1 MKNHAIPSEKRTR
14 SQAMV
19 GALAILA
26 LAPVAHAH
34 HPMGG
39 MTPSTFTE
47 GMLSGIG
54 HPIIGIDHLAFLVVA
69 ALLSFTLRGNARY
82 LVPMAFIAA
91 TVAGTLI
98 HLGAADLPMSETV
111 IALSALLGG
120 LAVMFKG
127 SLPALLLGSLFA
139 IFGVYHGYAYGEAIV
154 GAEQTPLLSYLLG
167 FAVTQY
173 AIIAGGVVLL
183 SALAT
188 RSARLQS
195 LAVRSGAWFATVTGA
210 VFLGLGLA

>member
-1 MKNHAIPSEKRTR
+1 MKNHPIPSEKPKR
-14 SQAMV
+14 SLAMIS
-19 GALAILA
+19 ALAIAA

-39 MTPSTFTE
+39 MTPATFTE

-54 HPIIGIDHLAFLVVA
+54 HPVIGIDHLAFLVVA

-82 LVPMAFIAA
+82 LVPVAFIAA
-91 TVAGTLI
+91 TVVGTLI

-139 IFGVYHGYAYGEAIV
+139 VFGIYHGYAYGEAIV

-167 FAVTQY
+167 FAMTQY
-173 AIIAGGVVLL
+173 AIIAGGVALL
-183 SALAT
+183 SALAA
-188 RSARLQS
+188 RSARMQS

>member
-1 MKNHAIPSEKRTR
+1 MKNHATPSEKRAR
-14 SQAMV
+14 RQAMV
-19 GALAILA
+19 GALAIAA
-26 LAPVAHAH
+26 LSPVAHAH

-47 GMLSGIG
+47 GVLSGIG
-54 HPIIGIDHLAFLVVA
+54 HPVIGIDHLAFLVVA

-82 LVPMAFIAA
+82 LMPMAFIAA

-120 LAVMFKG
+120 LAVMFKR

-154 GAEQTPLLSYLLG
+154 GAEQTPLLAYLLG
-167 FAVTQY
+167 FALTQY
-173 AIIAGGVVLL
+173 AIIAGGVASL